1 MVKKGEKMTA
11 IQQFI
16 QNAEPYWRAYTE
28 HLFVQKM
35 ADGSLPKSS
44 FQHYLKQDYLYLYQY
59 CRALSLG
66 IYKAENFDQMRY
78 ALDATQAILNEV
90 ELHLQFCREWGIEE
104 QEVRKTPESSA
115 CVAYTRYVLDCGMR
129 GGLAELFTAIAPC
142 AIGYAEIGKK
152 LADSAVENT
161 PYQAWIDTY
170 AAPEYQAAVAKLA
183 DYLNQLCENLP
194 AEHLAKLQEIFT
206 TATRM
211 EVEFWQMGLD
221 QTI

>member
-16 QNAEPYWRAYTE
+16 QNAEPYWTAYIE

-35 ADGSLPKSS
+35 ADGSLPKSC

-66 IYKAENFDQMRY
+66 IYKAENFEQMRY
-78 ALDATQAILNEV
+78 ALEATQAILNEV

-104 QEVRKTPESSA
+104 EEVRKTPESSA

-129 GGLAELFTAIAPC
+129 GGLAELFTAIVPC

-152 LADSAVENT
+152 LTDIAAKNT

-211 EVEFWQMGLD
+211 EISFWQMGLD
-221 QTI
+221 QAM